1 MRLVSGFNLSLV
13 LTPCPL
19 SRALVLPPCPP
30 LPAGEGE
37 RGAISERPAQQR
49 SQVIYCHSAVTN
61 AAHAIARGHGGCR
74 ARGVVRPSFPPRVRR
89 ALKLEPQ
96 PLGGAVKVND
106 QPMQHVLA
114 PKLEAEDAPLPQQR
128 PCISLSG
135 RCRASQ
141 LARLRKLP
149 AGRDTPEWIH
159 KSHARAASS
168 DHQTETPRQR
178 ACCCGMRMCS
188 REVAQGSPS
197 PEGSPHPPDPLSLRE
212 RGSLRYLSSAAILH
226 RNSRRQLDREPEGAS
241 RNPPQAVAND
251 GGDGGGRAGRRGLL
265 RRA

>member
-1 MRLVSGFNLSLV
+1 MTGSSLPCASPHPLHSTSSPLTPSPFGSPHPLPQDQAFGFKFQPELV
-13 LTPCPL
+13 LT
-19 SRALVLPPCPP
+19 PCPP

-49 SQVIYCHSAVTN
+49 CQVIACHIAVRN
-61 AAHAIARGHGGCR
+61 ADHAIARGLEGCR
-74 ARGVVRPSFPPRVRR
+74 ARGVVRPSFTPRVRR
-89 ALKLEPQ
+89 ALKLEHQ
-96 PLGGAVKVND
+96 PLGGAAKVND
-106 QPMQHVLA
+106 EPMQHVLA

-128 PCISLSG
+128 PCISLS
-135 RCRASQ
+135 RRWRASQ

-197 PEGSPHPPDPLSLRE
+197 PEGRGGQGGEDYAREGDPKGL
-212 RGSLRYLSSAAILH
+212 
-226 RNSRRQLDREPEGAS
+226 P
-241 RNPPQAVAND
+241 
-251 GGDGGGRAGRRGLL
+251 AGRR
-265 RRA
+265 

>member
-19 SRALVLPPCPP
+19 SRALVLTPCPP

-49 SQVIYCHSAVTN
+49 SQVIACHIAVRN
-61 AAHAIARGHGGCR
+61 ADHAIARGLEGCR
-74 ARGVVRPSFPPRVRR
+74 ARGVVRPSFTPRVRR
-89 ALKLEPQ
+89 ALKLEHQ

-106 QPMQHVLA
+106 EPMQHVLA

-159 KSHARAASS
+159 I
-168 DHQTETPRQR
+168 EP
-178 ACCCGMRMCS
+178 CS
-188 REVAQGSPS
+188 RREFR
-197 PEGSPHPPDPLSLRE
+197 PPNRNTAPKSMLLRFAHVLPGGCTGLPLSRRE
-212 RGSLRYLSSAAILH
+212 RG
-226 RNSRRQLDREPEGAS
+226 
-241 RNPPQAVAND
+241 
-251 GGDGGGRAGRRGLL
+251 
-265 RRA
+265 

>member
-19 SRALVLPPCPP
+19 SRALVLTPCPP

-49 SQVIYCHSAVTN
+49 SQVIACHIAVRN
-61 AAHAIARGHGGCR
+61 ADHAIARGLEGCR
-74 ARGVVRPSFPPRVRR
+74 AGGVVRPSFPPRVRR
-89 ALKLEPQ
+89 ALKLEHQ
-96 PLGGAVKVND
+96 PLGGAVEVND
-106 QPMQHVLA
+106 EPMQHVLA

-159 KSHARAASS
+159 I
-168 DHQTETPRQR
+168 EP
-178 ACCCGMRMCS
+178 CS
-188 REVAQGSPS
+188 RREFR
-197 PEGSPHPPDPLSLRE
+197 PPN
-212 RGSLRYLSSAAILH
+212 
-226 RNSRRQLDREPEGAS
+226 RNTAPKSM
-241 RNPPQAVAND
+241 
-251 GGDGGGRAGRRGLL
+251 LL
-265 RRA
+265 RFAHVLPGG